1 MTEKKLAGLWM
12 DKEKAIVVKNHDAQN
27 AFKFFLCSPVKA
39 TIQHGNSSE
48 NAGNNAEQTNK
59 AKYFKEIEHLL
70 INSEEVLVT
79 GPGTIQEEFK
89 NHLNDTAQ
97 FKNLKVTLETSQ
109 QMSEDQVLELVK
121 EHFNA

>member
-1 MTEKKLAGLWM
+1 M

-39 TIQHGNSSE
+39 IIQHGNSNE
-48 NAGNNAEQTNK
+48 NAAHNAEQTNK

-70 INSEEVLVT
+70 INSQEVYVT

-89 NHLNDTAQ
+89 NHLQETAQ
-97 FKNLKVTLETSQ
+97 FKNVKVTLDTAQ
-109 QMSEDQVLELVK
+109 QMSDEQVLEKVK

>member
-39 TIQHGNSSE
+39 IIQHGNSSE

-70 INSEEVLVT
+70 INSEEVFVT

-89 NHLNDTAQ
+89 NHLHDTAQ
-97 FKNLKVTLETSQ
+97 FKNLKITLGTAQ
-109 QMSEDQVLELVK
+109 QMSEEQVLETVK